1 MESGMWSIGLAIKW
15 AVAFLAAL
23 FGAGVSIV
31 LKEESEKI
39 ELTTKMRCFYL
50 FGGGLLAFIGANA
63 AYEIWG
69 YNPLSFIGI
78 FGIVLTA
85 IFGMGLCL
93 EFTKQ
98 ISPIV
103 TSIRKRF
110 IGGE

>member
-1 MESGMWSIGLAIKW
+1 MDSGIWIGLKW
-15 AVAFLAAL
+15 AAAFVAAL

-39 ELTTKMRCFYL
+39 ELSTRMRLFYL
-50 FGGGLLAFIGANA
+50 FGGGLLAFITANA
-63 AYEIWG
+63 AYELWG

-93 EFTKQ
+93 EATKQ
-98 ISPIV
+98 IAPIV